1 MPCNYQR
8 FSGHILDVVHFV
20 PFHIIW
26 SYSLEFYFH
35 LFIFFQCGRSF
46 NPRFL
51 FTWPTAQVAM
61 DTVEDMVSMCCAEV
75 SLFWFLWFFFFGSI
89 ISFNG

>member
-1 MPCNYQR
+1 MC
-8 FSGHILDVVHFV
+8 HA
-20 PFHIIW
+20 IIKDFQVT
-26 SYSLEFYFH
+26 SSM
-35 LFIFFQCGRSF
+35 LFILSLFIKSGSIPLNLIFIYYFFFFQCGRSF

-75 SLFWFLWFFFFGSI
+75 SLFWFLWFFFFSDQ
-89 ISFNG
+89 

>member
-1 MPCNYQR
+1 MCHAIIKDFQVTSSML
-8 FSGHILDVVHFV
+8 FILSLFNFV
-20 PFHIIW
+20 PF
-26 SYSLEFYFH
+26 EFNFH
-35 LFIFFQCGRSF
+35 LFIYFFQCGRSF

-75 SLFWFLWFFFFGSI
+75 SLFWFLCFFFSDQ
-89 ISFNG
+89 